1 MEDSRDVHIHEKVT
15 WQDLYNKH
23 EGETCLIIGNGPS
36 LKDVPL
42 DFLQKYPSFG
52 TNRIYLLDGFT
63 PTYYCSVNPLVI
75 QQFTEDITRID
86 APKFLPA
93 SYCFDDT
100 CLPLNSAGMV
110 LFSQDASQWIYEG
123 HTVTFVCMQIAYYM
137 GFKNV
142 LLVGVD
148 HSFVYDGRPNEQ
160 RVMDGADP
168 NHFHPD
174 YFKGKQWNNPD
185 LARSEHAYKLAR
197 AMYEAHGRRIV
208 NLTPNTKENV
218 LEHGD
223 LHDW

>member
-1 MEDSRDVHIHEKVT
+1 MNWNE
-15 WQDLYNKH
+15 LYNKH

-36 LKDVPL
+36 LRNVPL
-42 DFLQKYPSFG
+42 AFLQKYLSFG

-75 QQFTEDITRID
+75 QQFITDIAQID
-86 APKFLPA
+86 APKFLPE

-100 CLPLNSAGMV
+100 CLPLRSSGIAV
-110 LFSQDASQWIYEG
+110 FSRDASQWIYEG
-123 HTVTFVCMQIAYYM
+123 HTVTFVCMQIAWYM

-148 HSFVYDGRPNEQ
+148 HSYKFEGNPNEQ
-160 RVMDGADP
+160 RVLDGNDP

-185 LARSEHAYKLAR
+185 LQRSEHAYKLAR
-197 AMYEAHGRRIV
+197 TIYESDGRRII
-208 NLTPNTKENV
+208 NLTPGTKEHVFEKGN
-218 LEHGD
+218 LSDYE
-223 LHDW
+223 